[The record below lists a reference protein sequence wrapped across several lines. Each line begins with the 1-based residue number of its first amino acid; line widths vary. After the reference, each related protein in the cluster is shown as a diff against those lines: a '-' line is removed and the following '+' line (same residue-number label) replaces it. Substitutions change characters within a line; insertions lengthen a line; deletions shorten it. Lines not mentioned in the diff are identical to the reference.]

1 MSERELEKGNITG
14 HIIYLALPMLIIN
27 LMQNGVSVYDMFL
40 LGKIGVKAQAA
51 VTIALF
57 IVNIFWAIE
66 GGLVV
71 GTTAI
76 ISRYAGMK
84 DKEKLK
90 TVLINLIITAYIIG
104 IIYAIIIYFT
114 MDNILVFFNARG
126 ETFELSRKYLRMMLF
141 SIMNDSGLFVFFT
154 ALRAAGYIKK
164 HFVILLI
171 TISAN
176 LILEPILV
184 LGLFGFPSLGV
195 EGAALS
201 RVFAYLISLG
211 IMIWVFLT
219 DKGILG
225 VDLLKVKTDFKVI
238 TNYLKIAF
246 PAVGQGLV
254 TAAGNM
260 MLLKLYTSYGDAFIA
275 GTAIG
280 GRLDVLLMM
289 FGWAI
294 GSATAIMVGHN
305 MGAGNVKRAEQ
316 SVMASLKFYTIFTL
330 ASTIIYFSFSNL
342 IAGIFTSDPVVLKTA
357 SLYLK
362 IVSPFYA
369 LMGVGIIAIYG
380 LNGAGA
386 TKTPMLVNIIGFFVV
401 QIPLAYGLTKF
412 TPLAEKGIFVSIAV
426 TMFFQGIVGWWLY
439 SRGKWKTKKI

>member
-1 MSERELEKGNITG
+1 
-14 HIIYLALPMLIIN
+14 
-27 LMQNGVSVYDMFL
+27 
-40 LGKIGVKAQAA
+40 
-51 VTIALF
+51 
-57 IVNIFWAIE
+57 
-66 GGLVV
+66 
-71 GTTAI
+71 
-76 ISRYAGMK
+76 MK

>member
-1 MSERELEKGNITG
+1 M
-14 HIIYLALPMLIIN
+14 
-27 LMQNGVSVYDMFL
+27 
-40 LGKIGVKAQAA
+40 
-51 VTIALF
+51 
-57 IVNIFWAIE
+57 
-66 GGLVV
+66 
-71 GTTAI
+71 
-76 ISRYAGMK
+76 
-84 DKEKLK
+84 
-90 TVLINLIITAYIIG
+90 
-104 IIYAIIIYFT
+104 
-114 MDNILVFFNARG
+114 
-126 ETFELSRKYLRMMLF
+126 
-141 SIMNDSGLFVFFT
+141 
-154 ALRAAGYIKK
+154 
-164 HFVILLI
+164 
-171 TISAN
+171 
-176 LILEPILV
+176 
-184 LGLFGFPSLGV
+184 
-195 EGAALS
+195 
-201 RVFAYLISLG
+201 
-211 IMIWVFLT
+211 
-219 DKGILG
+219 
-225 VDLLKVKTDFKVI
+225 DLLKVKTDFKVI